1 MHHLVLTAPFADIA
15 HMLAV
20 LGDLLAA
27 LAADLGHMLAI
38 FRDLLAAL
46 AADLGHMLAILR
58 DLLAALVA
66 SFAGL
71 LGSKLMSGP
80 LLMGRLPAFAR
91 DLALFLLVHRRKA
104 TLARI
109 AILACHVYAP
119 CLCPRLRAR
128 LI

>member
-38 FRDLLAAL
+38 F
-46 AADLGHMLAILR
+46 R

-119 CLCPRLRAR
+119 CLCPRLRAG